1 MQEKCK
7 NCKRPSKACIPFL
20 MTLSTRDMLEWCRFW
35 KEKLGWSNAY
45 LAAKSLVPKGT
56 IDRVMSRANSVDSSE
71 VKLVTV
77 RPIICALTGC
87 TLEELETCEAVRD
100 AEYYALE
107 AANAALAEKNE
118 RMMEQLMEAKGI
130 IAIYR
135 EQNATYKKQIATL
148 TKQVKDSEKKIAAL
162 EKQASKT

>member
-7 NCKRPSKACIPFL
+7 NCARPSKACVPFL

-56 IDRVMSRANSVDSSE
+56 IDRVMSRANIIDSSE

-87 TLEELETCEAVRD
+87 TLEELKTCETVRD

-107 AANAALAEKNE
+107 AENSALAA
-118 RMMEQLMEAKGI
+118 RIAQMSEQLAEAKGI
-130 IAIYR
+130 ITVYR
-135 EQNATYKKQIATL
+135 EQSATYRKQIATL
-148 TKQVKDSEKKIAAL
+148 TKQVKDSEKKIAVL
-162 EKQASKT
+162 EKQAR